1 MDKREKG
8 FSLIELLVVIAVI
21 GIIATLAVPALRK
34 AMVAAENGSTFSTMR
49 TISTTQMGFYTSNS
63 RFARLNEVNN
73 LMSNSLGS
81 VAGNQLQRGKYTLD
95 MSPAAPTDAEL
106 KDGYTITATRNVP
119 SEGITYKYEITQ
131 SGQIRQI
138 LP

>member
-8 FSLIELLVVIAVI
+8 FSLIELLVVVAVV

-49 TISTTQMGFYTSNS
+49 TISSTQMGFYTTNS

-73 LMSNSLGS
+73 LMSSSLGDVS
-81 VAGNQLQRGKYTLD
+81 GNQLQRGRYTLD
-95 MSPAAPTDAEL
+95 MSPAAPTDLEL
-106 KDGYTITATRNVP
+106 KDGFTITATRNIP
-119 SEGITYKYEITQ
+119 SEGTIYKYELNQ
-131 SGQIRQI
+131 SGEIRQI